1 MGTSTP
7 AIPVLEPLEPTAA
20 AILDAALA
28 ETVAH
33 GIRRTTVSD
42 IARRSG
48 VSRQTIYRYWPDAQT
63 LFASLVTREIV
74 AVLPQT
80 TDAATSDELVDA
92 LVRGA
97 DRVRALPLLTR
108 LRDSDPEM
116 LGRYVLERLG
126 ASQRVV
132 HATLA
137 AHVAAGQR
145 AGFVR
150 AGDPARM
157 AAMLLLILQS
167 AVQSAPLVAE
177 WLDDDAWRD
186 ELAAAVRGFLVV
198 MR

>member
-1 MGTSTP
+1 MVSPTP
-7 AIPVLEPLEPTAA
+7 AIPSLEPLEPTAA

-28 ETVAH
+28 ETVTH

-48 VSRQTIYRYWPDAQT
+48 VSRQTIYRYWPDART

-80 TDAATSDELVDA
+80 MDATTLAELVDA
-92 LVRGA
+92 LVEGT
-97 DRVRALPLLTR
+97 DRVRRLPVLVR
-108 LRDSDPEM
+108 LRDSDPE
-116 LGRYVLERLG
+116 LLARYILERLG
-126 ASQRVV
+126 TSQRIV

-137 AHVAAGQR
+137 AHLAAGQR

-150 AGDPARM
+150 ADEPARM

-186 ELAAAVRGFLVV
+186 ELATAVRGFLA
-198 MR
+198 MPR